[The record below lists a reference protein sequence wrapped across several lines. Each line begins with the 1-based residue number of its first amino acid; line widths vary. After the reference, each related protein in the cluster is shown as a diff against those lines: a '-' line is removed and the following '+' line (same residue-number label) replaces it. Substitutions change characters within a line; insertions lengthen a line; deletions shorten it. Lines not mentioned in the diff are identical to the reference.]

1 MRMIMLA
8 AAGTA
13 FILAGPVSAQA
24 PNAQAPNAQAPNA
37 QPPAVAPAAPNP
49 QAPAPA
55 PAIKTVSVVEL
66 GELPEDTR
74 IQVNQLLATRTADQL
89 ERLRK
94 AIEGAPAA
102 KSALEAKGFS
112 SRDVVIAQ
120 IDDAGEL
127 TIVTKKAG

>member
-8 AAGTA
+8 AAGA
-13 FILAGPVSAQA
+13 ALILAGPA
-24 PNAQAPNAQAPNA
+24 NAQAPSPERAPTA
-37 QPPAVAPAAPNP
+37 PPATAPET
-49 QAPAPA
+49 PAPA
-55 PAIKTVSVVEL
+55 PAIKTVSVVAL
-66 GELPEDTR
+66 DDLPEDTKK
-74 IQVNQLLATRTADQL
+74 QVNQLLASRTADQL
-89 ERLRK
+89 ERLRQ

>member
-8 AAGTA
+8 VAGAA
-13 FILAGPVSAQA
+13 FILAGQANAQA
-24 PNAQAPNAQAPNA
+24 PNAQAPNAQAPS
-37 QPPAVAPAAPNP
+37 AAPSAPNS
-49 QAPAPA
+49 QAPATA

-66 GELPEDTR
+66 DELPEDTR

-112 SRDVVIAQ
+112 ARDVVIAQ

-127 TIVTKKAG
+127 TLVTKKAG

>member
-8 AAGTA
+8 AAGAA
-13 FILAGPVSAQA
+13 FILAGPA
-24 PNAQAPNAQAPNA
+24 NAQVPA
-37 QPPAVAPAAPNP
+37 PPAASP
-49 QAPAPA
+49 QAPATA
-55 PAIKTVSVVEL
+55 PAIKTVSVVDL
-66 GELPEDTR
+66 DELPAETR
-74 IQVNQLLATRTADQL
+74 DQVNQLLASRTADQL

-94 AIEGAPAA
+94 AIDGAPAA